1 MRSLAR
7 TNLSA
12 GSRIKGVVSS
22 RTPLEFILIL
32 ILAVQFQFNSRVG
45 DDWPNSN
52 GPSYIAWRYGKI
64 TLATLW
70 NEISYWIAA
79 WANGQG
85 RFFPMAVIQV
95 NLVFTAFRTQEA
107 VRIFYGFVFII
118 FCILWVSLI
127 KKLTNNSNTATYFLI
142 AFAFCM
148 QFRKDFEPHIG
159 FGQMLIWAA
168 IWYAASAHMLLNAI
182 TENQRKK
189 RFIFSI
195 FAGVFYFMGLCHY
208 ELTFLMFPLFFGI
221 IVLNNVS
228 METQNSWKFLVTNGL
243 KNLIPTA
250 VATSIYI
257 YIVFL
262 YLRPKANPDGAY
274 VLGFDLIETPRAF
287 LIQFF
292 ASFPLTSH
300 NLYETFKFPTNALYI
315 YVILALMLCYVI
327 TIYKIRHLNFRSDD
341 YAKLP
346 EQRHKLI
353 SKVSII
359 IGLYLML
366 VPSLMISL
374 QPAWWPR
381 LRFGSS
387 YLGVLFAEIG
397 ISFLIA
403 SIFTYRDSKKL
414 SKVKSSFSGTK
425 KNRVKLSGTNLLES
439 GALRFLI
446 TTLTL
451 ITILSNFRMIETTKY
466 RDNLSASWSALTN
479 ESSFFSKLND
489 RDFLFSTTFNDAY
502 EINVANVYEKTG
514 IRLGQI
520 FNPPYV
526 WPNYSDCVNYETC
539 PLFEVREKS
548 LATLANYSRGNS
560 GISKLTKEKGF
571 QGDWPSILSKP
582 QAIDNSSFWYF
593 NIFMITEATALAY
606 LVPME
611 DDPSNALSRPLE
623 ATLYTLTVKNAPV
636 ITPAFMGICLVNKSQ
651 LNGEVELVDGVRI
664 QKWMLPE
671 VYKSPSGEVIQLEK
685 RLDIRQ
691 ITTGSC

>member
-1 MRSLAR
+1 
-7 TNLSA
+7 
-12 GSRIKGVVSS
+12 
-22 RTPLEFILIL
+22 
-32 ILAVQFQFNSRVG
+32 
-45 DDWPNSN
+45 
-52 GPSYIAWRYGKI
+52 
-64 TLATLW
+64 
-70 NEISYWIAA
+70 
-79 WANGQG
+79 
-85 RFFPMAVIQV
+85 
-95 NLVFTAFRTQEA
+95 
-107 VRIFYGFVFII
+107 
-118 FCILWVSLI
+118 
-127 KKLTNNSNTATYFLI
+127 
-142 AFAFCM
+142 M

-189 RFIFSI
+189 SFIFSI
-195 FAGVFYFMGLCHY
+195 FAGIFYFMGLCHY

-221 IVLNNVS
+221 IVLKNVS

-300 NLYETFKFPTNALYI
+300 NLYETFKFPTNTLYI

-346 EQRHKLI
+346 EQQHKLI

-381 LRFGSS
+381 LHFGSS

-403 SIFTYRDSKKL
+403 SILTYRDSKKL
-414 SKVKSSFSGTK
+414 SSE
-425 KNRVKLSGTNLLES
+425 KLQK
-439 GALRFLI
+439 I
-446 TTLTL
+446 
-451 ITILSNFRMIETTKY
+451 KQ
-466 RDNLSASWSALTN
+466 
-479 ESSFFSKLND
+479 KLQKEMEKQGLD
-489 RDFLFSTTFNDAY
+489 TY
-502 EINVANVYEKTG
+502 EIDKL
-514 IRLGQI
+514 LG
-520 FNPPYV
+520 
-526 WPNYSDCVNYETC
+526 
-539 PLFEVREKS
+539 
-548 LATLANYSRGNS
+548 
-560 GISKLTKEKGF
+560 
-571 QGDWPSILSKP
+571 
-582 QAIDNSSFWYF
+582 
-593 NIFMITEATALAY
+593 
-606 LVPME
+606 
-611 DDPSNALSRPLE
+611 LE
-623 ATLYTLTVKNAPV
+623 
-636 ITPAFMGICLVNKSQ
+636 
-651 LNGEVELVDGVRI
+651 E
-664 QKWMLPE
+664 
-671 VYKSPSGEVIQLEK
+671 
-685 RLDIRQ
+685 
-691 ITTGSC
+691 

>member
-1 MRSLAR
+1 
-7 TNLSA
+7 
-12 GSRIKGVVSS
+12 
-22 RTPLEFILIL
+22 
-32 ILAVQFQFNSRVG
+32 
-45 DDWPNSN
+45 
-52 GPSYIAWRYGKI
+52 
-64 TLATLW
+64 
-70 NEISYWIAA
+70 
-79 WANGQG
+79 
-85 RFFPMAVIQV
+85 
-95 NLVFTAFRTQEA
+95 
-107 VRIFYGFVFII
+107 
-118 FCILWVSLI
+118 
-127 KKLTNNSNTATYFLI
+127 
-142 AFAFCM
+142 
-148 QFRKDFEPHIG
+148 
-159 FGQMLIWAA
+159 
-168 IWYAASAHMLLNAI
+168 
-182 TENQRKK
+182 
-189 RFIFSI
+189 
-195 FAGVFYFMGLCHY
+195 
-208 ELTFLMFPLFFGI
+208 
-221 IVLNNVS
+221 

-292 ASFPLTSH
+292 ASFPLASH

-520 FNPPYV
+520 FNPPLPY
-526 WPNYSDCVNYETC
+526 
-539 PLFEVREKS
+539 R
-548 LATLANYSRGNS
+548 
-560 GISKLTKEKGF
+560 
-571 QGDWPSILSKP
+571 
-582 QAIDNSSFWYF
+582 
-593 NIFMITEATALAY
+593 
-606 LVPME
+606 
-611 DDPSNALSRPLE
+611 RPLI
-623 ATLYTLTVKNAPV
+623 ALRPHQ
-636 ITPAFMGICLVNKSQ
+636 P
-651 LNGEVELVDGVRI
+651 
-664 QKWMLPE
+664 
-671 VYKSPSGEVIQLEK
+671 
-685 RLDIRQ
+685 
-691 ITTGSC
+691 

>member
-7 TNLSA
+7 TNLSV
-12 GSRIKGVVSS
+12 GTRIKGVVNS
-22 RTPLEFILIL
+22 RTSLEFILIS

-52 GPSYIAWRYGKI
+52 GPSYIMWRYGKL

-70 NEISYWIAA
+70 NEMSYWIAA

-118 FCILWVSLI
+118 FCILWVRLI
-127 KKLTNNSNTATYFLI
+127 KKLTNNPNTATYFLI
-142 AFAFCM
+142 AFGFCM
-148 QFRKDFEPHIG
+148 QFRNDFEPHIG

-182 TENQRKK
+182 TENQSKK

-208 ELTFLMFPLFFGI
+208 ELTFLMFPLFVGI
-221 IVLNNVS
+221 VVLKYVS
-228 METQNSWKFLVTNGL
+228 METQNSWKFLLTNGL
-243 KNLIPTA
+243 KSFTPTA

-274 VLGFDLIETPRAF
+274 VLGFDIFETPRAF

-300 NLYETFKFPTNALYI
+300 NLYETFKFPTNAMYI
-315 YVILALMLCYVI
+315 YVIFAL
-327 TIYKIRHLNFRSDD
+327 TICFVLTINKIRQLYFRSDE
-341 YAKLP
+341 YANLP
-346 EQRHKLI
+346 ENRHKLI
-353 SKVSII
+353 AKVSII

-366 VPSLMISL
+366 VPAFMISL

-381 LRFGSS
+381 LHFGSS

-414 SKVKSSFSGTK
+414 IKNNSLFSVTK
-425 KNRVKLSGTNLLES
+425 KNRTKLSRINFLES
-439 GALRFLI
+439 GALRFFVAI
-446 TTLTL
+446 LTF
-451 ITILSNFRMIETTKY
+451 ITILSNFRMIETTKN

-479 ESSFFSKLND
+479 EASFFSKLKD

-520 FNPPYV
+520 FYPPYV
-526 WPNYSDCVNYETC
+526 WPNYLDCGDFETC

-548 LATLANYSRGNS
+548 RATLANYSRGSS
-560 GISKLTKEKGF
+560 GIAKLTKEKGF

-582 QAIDNSSFWYF
+582 QALDDSSFWYF
-593 NIFMITEATALAY
+593 NIFMITKDTALTY

-623 ATLYTLTVKNAPV
+623 TTLYTLTAKNAPV
-636 ITPAFMGICLVNKSQ
+636 ITPAFMGICLVNRSQ
-651 LNGEVELVDGVRI
+651 LGRGVELVDGVRI
-664 QKWMLPE
+664 EKWILPE
-671 VYKSPSGEVIQLEK
+671 VYKSPSGEVVQLEK
-685 RLDIRQ
+685 RLDIRK